1 MMTGLPMM
9 LLAVAQSAGVPSAT
23 AKPPAEA
30 CSPSAPAT
38 ESDEIVIC
46 VEKPDGYRID
56 PAVME
61 AQRQAK
67 RKKLK
72 RPERLVDNSCESV
85 GIMGCRG
92 GAGINVLAA
101 ALTAAEMAK
110 RAVNGENV
118 GEMFVTEPQPD
129 EYQLYV
135 EAKRKRQEE
144 RTAKAGNA
152 AAPPAKTEE

>member
-1 MMTGLPMM
+1 MM
-9 LLAVAQSAGVPSAT
+9 SGVPMLMFA
-23 AKPPAEA
+23 AAQAAAPEAPAVKAPTQA
-30 CSPSAPAT
+30 CSPSAPAVET
-38 ESDEIVIC
+38 GEIVIC

-56 PAVME
+56 PAVIE

-118 GEMFVTEPQPD
+118 GEMFITEPEPD
-129 EYQLYV
+129 EYQLYL
-135 EAKRKRQEE
+135 EARRKQQEE
-144 RTAKAGNA
+144 RAAK
-152 AAPPAKTEE
+152 AAPPAAPRE